1 MFKIKRA
8 FEPASAEDG
17 LRILVD
23 RLWPRGLSKE
33 KAALDEWDRLVA
45 PSDALRRWYAHSP
58 QRWQEF
64 KSRYAQE
71 LRETCPEELKRLRA
85 LGRGG
90 KVVTLLF
97 ASREPEMN
105 NAAALKEIIEK
116 RRAASPAAARNR
128 RRHGETS
135 G

>member
-8 FEPASAEDG
+8 FEPASNEDG

-23 RLWPRGLSKE
+23 RLWPRGLTKE
-33 KAALDEWDRLVA
+33 KAALDEWDRRVA
-45 PSDALRRWYAHSP
+45 PSDALRRWYGHSP
-58 QRWQEF
+58 QRWLEF
-64 KSRYAQE
+64 KERYARE

-85 LGRGG
+85 LGRD

-97 ASREPEMN
+97 ASREPAMN
-105 NAAALKEIIEK
+105 NAAALKEIIET
-116 RRAASPAAARNR
+116 RRAVSPATARNR
-128 RRHGETS
+128 RPHGARS